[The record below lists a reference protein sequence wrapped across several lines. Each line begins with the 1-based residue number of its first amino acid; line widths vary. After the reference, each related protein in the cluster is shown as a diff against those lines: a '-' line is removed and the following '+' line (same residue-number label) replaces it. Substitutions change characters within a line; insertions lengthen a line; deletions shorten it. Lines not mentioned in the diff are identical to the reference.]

1 MNLHEYQAKELFHKF
16 NMPVGKFEVANNA
29 DEAVAALTALGG
41 TKWVAKAQVHAGGRG
56 KAGGVKL
63 IDNAEEVKA
72 FANKLLGTRLV
83 THQTDEKGQPINQLI
98 IEPCVET
105 KSELYFSL
113 VVDAQT
119 QKLVCIAS
127 TEGGMDIEEV
137 AKNTPE
143 KITSVHIDPLV
154 GAVPYQ
160 ARLLTKSLGLTG
172 DLAKEF
178 MRLFAGAVKM
188 FIEKDLNMV
197 EINPLAITA
206 DNHLI
211 CMDAKVGVD
220 GSAAYRQKDLAAI
233 NDLSQLNQLE
243 REAEEWHLNYVALD
257 GNIGCMVN
265 GAGLAMATM
274 DMIQLH
280 GAKPANFLDVG
291 GGVTQE
297 RVQEAFK
304 IILSDSKVEAILVNI
319 FGGIVRCDLIANGI
333 IAAAKNMD
341 IQVPIVVRL
350 QGNNADKAQEIFAA
364 TDVNVISA
372 NELTD
377 AVKQVIAAR
386 K

>member
-1 MNLHEYQAKELFHKF
+1 MNLHEYQAKQLFNQF
-16 NMPVGKFEVANNA
+16 NMPVGNFEVASNA
-29 DEAVAALTALGG
+29 QEAADALVALGG
-41 TKWVAKAQVHAGGRG
+41 SKWVAKAQVHAGGRG

-63 IDNAEEVKA
+63 IDNADQVKE
-72 FANKLLGTRLV
+72 FANQLLGTRLV
-83 THQTDEKGQPINQLI
+83 THQTDADGQPVNQLI
-98 IEPCVET
+98 IEPCVAT

-137 AKNTPE
+137 AENTPE
-143 KITSVHIDPLV
+143 KIITVHVDPAV
-154 GAVPYQ
+154 GPVPYQ
-160 ARLLTKSLGLTG
+160 ARILAKSLGLTG
-172 DLAKEF
+172 NLAKEF
-178 MRLFAGAVKM
+178 TSLFAGAVKM
-188 FIEKDLNMV
+188 FVEKDLSMI
-197 EINPLAITA
+197 EINPLAITS
-206 DNHLI
+206 DDHLL

-220 GSAAYRQKDLAAI
+220 GSAAYRQKDLALI
-233 NDLSQLNQLE
+233 NDVAQLNALE
-243 REAEEWHLNYVALD
+243 QEAESWHLNYVALE

-280 GAKPANFLDVG
+280 GGNPANFLDVG
-291 GGVTQE
+291 GGVTEE

-319 FGGIVRCDLIANGI
+319 FGGIVRCDLIAQGI
-333 IAAAKNMD
+333 VNAAKSMH
-341 IQVPIVVRL
+341 IEVPIVVRL
-350 QGNNADKAQEIFAA
+350 QGNNADKAQEIFDS

-377 AVKQVIAAR
+377 AVKQVIAA
-386 K
+386 KN